1 MSKTNESTDIYDRYG
16 MSRIIVDND
25 NLIDLDNPTNDEE
38 IKNFIDTA
46 YEFADKQ
53 SPTGTR
59 TPSDV
64 NRLEIKR
71 KELKQMLSEMEE
83 EKSQNQMNRESWEA
97 HAARTQK
104 RIRDDVKEDRSKQMT
119 RLQEALKDPN
129 IKDILLKVMTRR
141 LTPDK
146 AFHAIKANPG
156 LNQEM
161 MRLTLKGPG
170 TGSGTGN
177 KGGKSRVFRRKNKKT
192 TSKSKRNA
200 RRTQRHRKSSTRRST
215 RK

>member
-16 MSRIIVDND
+16 MSRIIVYND

-38 IKNFIDTA
+38 IKNLIDTA

-64 NRLEIKR
+64 KLLENKR
-71 KELKQMLSEMEE
+71 KELEQMLSEMEE

-146 AFHAIKANPG
+146 AFHAIKANTG

-161 MRLTLKGPG
+161 MRLTLKGTG
-170 TGSGTGN
+170 TGK

>member
-1 MSKTNESTDIYDRYG
+1 MISDSWK
-16 MSRIIVDND
+16 
-25 NLIDLDNPTNDEE
+25 
-38 IKNFIDTA
+38 A
-46 YEFADKQ
+46 Y
-53 SPTGTR
+53 
-59 TPSDV
+59 
-64 NRLEIKR
+64 
-71 KELKQMLSEMEE
+71 
-83 EKSQNQMNRESWEA
+83 
-97 HAARTQK
+97 AARIQK

-146 AFHAIKANPG
+146 AFHDIKANPG

-161 MRLTLKGPG
+161 MRFTLKGSG
-170 TGSGTGN
+170 TGSGTGK